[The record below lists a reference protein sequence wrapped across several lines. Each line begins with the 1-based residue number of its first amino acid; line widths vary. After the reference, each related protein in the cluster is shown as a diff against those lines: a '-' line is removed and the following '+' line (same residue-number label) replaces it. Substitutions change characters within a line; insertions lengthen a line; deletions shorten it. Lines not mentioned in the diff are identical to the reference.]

1 MNRQKQKRVQ
11 RVRRHQRLR
20 NRVHGTA
27 ERPRLAVYRSMK
39 HIYAQIINDD
49 EGRTL
54 VAIATTS
61 KDLKPS
67 MKTGGDMKAA
77 VAVGTKIAQ
86 VAVAAGIKKVAF
98 DRGGNRYHG
107 RIKALADAARKG
119 GLDF

>member
-1 MNRQKQKRVQ
+1 MNRQKQKLAQ
-11 RVRRHQRLR
+11 RVRRHQRIR

-54 VAIATTS
+54 VAVATTS

-67 MKTGGDMKAA
+67 LKTGGDVKAS

-86 VAVAAGIKKVAF
+86 AAVAAGIKKVVF

-119 GLDF
+119 GLQF